1 MSTDT
6 IVQDLIINTLTKE
19 DFENLGDNAS
29 DTELYLVEDDTSD
42 YLTSGDDQ
50 DVTGLITFLNTRFQT
65 KTDFSETEETENFLE
80 FSRIIDS
87 QDNRIGLES
96 INKRTDG
103 GVYRFIRA
111 DQNTGDN
118 KGKYCGLGMVIYENG
133 TARMYY
139 SCNGT
144 VTIPD
149 TGNSIPNMDK
159 VNSRIKTLAVT
170 EFGNNYIKFGNNAY
184 AQWKKE
190 SYTAA
195 RDHSAT
201 VTFPK
206 PFTSAPIVVGIPELS
221 AIDTNP
227 NVACGVNSVTT
238 TNFKYRC
245 YGYGSSDKSDGFFWI
260 AIGK

>member
-50 DVTGLITFLNTRFQT
+50 DITGIKTALNTMRQT
-65 KTDFSETEETENFLE
+65 KTNFSEAQTSKSVFTDY
-80 FSRIIDS
+80 RIIDS
-87 QDNRIGLES
+87 ENNMIGYNEIRKEPNGGIYRVLEC
-96 INKRTDG
+96 
-103 GVYRFIRA
+103 V
-111 DQNTGDN
+111 QNIGDY
-118 KGKYCGLGMVIYENG
+118 KDCFCGIGMCILENG
-133 TARMYY
+133 TSRLYM
-139 SCNGT
+139 SSNGT

-149 TGNSIPNMDK
+149 TGNSIPTMDK